1 MIPRVREWRR
11 RVVSDRQFCCMN
23 SADRDPLTHQIIGAA
38 IEVHRSLGPGML
50 ESAYEECLC
59 FELVSRGL
67 SVQRQTILPLVYKGV
82 QLAIGYRPDLIID
95 RQVIVELKSV
105 EKILPVHEA
114 QVLTY
119 LRLTG
124 LKRGLLI
131 NFQSQPLTNGIKRLV
146 RNWSQVSGDSAV
158 AAVSASISTKSNEA
172 NREIEE
178 TT

>member
-1 MIPRVREWRR
+1 
-11 RVVSDRQFCCMN
+11 MN
-23 SADRDPLTHQIIGAA
+23 SADRDPLTYQIIGAA

-50 ESAYEECLC
+50 ESAYEECFC

-82 QLAIGYRPDLIID
+82 QLDIGYRPDLIID
-95 RQVIVELKSV
+95 RQVIVELKTV
-105 EKILPVHEA
+105 ENILPVHEA

-124 LKRGLLI
+124 LERGLLI

-158 AAVSASISTKSNEA
+158 SAVSAVSASTSTKSNEKP
-172 NREIEE
+172 NREIES
-178 TT
+178 TTAR